1 MLSGHGLSSLPNQV
15 ANSASHELGFRA
27 MLSLHTLSWSCCP
40 VGAAAVLMM
49 LVCIDRAKRLRGS
62 RRFIEVGEFSH
73 DCLF

>member
-40 VGAAAVLMM
+40 VGAAVVLMM
-49 LVCIDRAKRLRGS
+49 LVCIDRAK
-62 RRFIEVGEFSH
+62 
-73 DCLF
+73 